1 MLWSQVTFEVTLE
14 VMYSPMSRLP
24 YSGIIEM
31 VKFISWEKRS
41 EKPFSVSFFPT
52 KIISKG
58 DLWVKLG
65 VGYFNSCWNLLLP
78 FWHVQWE
85 FFPTV
90 YSPALSCEKNAFR
103 SFSSHIREGHYE
115 SQWAWGLGEPRGHWT
130 SYKIKILSTWSPE
143 CFGSLW
149 DSDLK

>member
-1 MLWSQVTFEVTLE
+1 MREKKPRKLKWHKSSWPLACALVTVPLTFEVTLE

-115 SQWAWGLGEPRGHWT
+115 SQWAWGLGGTEGT
-130 SYKIKILSTWSPE
+130 LDKL
-143 CFGSLW
+143 
-149 DSDLK
+149 

>member
-1 MLWSQVTFEVTLE
+1 MCFGHCSPHLWSHPRSYVFTHVQTSLFRDHWNGQVHFLRKEV
-14 VMYSPMSRLP
+14 
-24 YSGIIEM
+24 
-31 VKFISWEKRS
+31 W
-41 EKPFSVSFFPT
+41 KPFSVSFFPT

-115 SQWAWGLGEPRGHWT
+115 SQWAWGLGDQGDIGQA
-130 SYKIKILSTWSPE
+130 IK
-143 CFGSLW
+143 
-149 DSDLK
+149 